1 MRLLRSIRAQESK
14 STTVCKDGRVL
25 AVLTVAGDGLTV
37 LAETYPAGSAEPVP
51 AGPYHFFTV
60 AEASEFVDE
69 AVDALTYLGCE
80 ID

>member
-1 MRLLRSIRAQESK
+1 MTAR
-14 STTVCKDGRVL
+14 KDGRVL
-25 AVLTVAGDGLTV
+25 AVLTIAGDGLTV
-37 LAETYPAGSAEPVP
+37 LAETYPGGSVDPVP
-51 AGPYHFFTV
+51 AGPYHFFAP